1 MSRMRSIAES
11 DESGQIAVTTF
22 EHDARRRLCRET
34 RVAADPQMWSHE
46 LSYTYD
52 DNGNRRSEHR
62 RYTLPP
68 DEVFERNVTYVY
80 DLDDPATYGTMQ
92 NRLMAVSGDE
102 SRTYYYD
109 EDGNVWRII
118 EGSLRTDLEYDKMGR
133 VWRAWGYNQGD
144 DVLWAHEF
152 RYAGAR
158 RRYLV
163 RELDPDA
170 WEWHDVRWSDYL
182 GNSIWGDYT
191 VDGGTAT
198 MTTRYV
204 PGLWQTDLTPL
215 GDDPPGAPTTAFVH
229 TNQLGT
235 TRLLSDESGSA
246 VDLGVG
252 SALQHYT
259 AFGRPFIVDD
269 DPPEGSS
276 YALPTRYGYAGAWGY
291 DSQSGI
297 GALMHVG
304 ARYYDPRIGRFL
316 QRDPIGISGGLNVY
330 AYVENSPAN
339 RVDPSGHGFI
349 DPFSPSG
356 RRELDRMAGEAQRQH
371 WERMHPPPAVP
382 LPMPAKPLSPAQELE
397 RLKRDVYWVEGTGAL
412 AGAISCGATA
422 LGVFLANVI
431 DQLIHYDEP
440 LNPLY
445 GGSYEDW

>member
-1 MSRMRSIAES
+1 MRSIAES

-158 RRYLV
+158 QRYLV
-163 RELDPDA
+163 RELDPGA

-316 QRDPIGISGGLNVY
+316 QRDPIGIAGGLNVY
-330 AYVENSPAN
+330 AYVGNDPLTA
-339 RVDPSGHGFI
+339 VDPLGLYDWEDFYRDGADVVGI
-349 DPFSPSG
+349 LWG
-356 RRELDRMAGEAQRQH
+356 AGSAIALACGGAAA
-371 WERMHPPPAVP
+371 PGAN
-382 LPMPAKPLSPAQELE
+382 LYLSAG
-397 RLKRDVYWVEGTGAL
+397 VL
-412 AGAISCGATA
+412 AGAIGAA
-422 LGVFLANVI
+422 DLFHRYMPAPPPGGGRDPGYKAGC
-431 DQLIHYDEP
+431 HGEP
-440 LNPLY
+440 HPWWPPVDPHGLPPGTDCRNCHAPDYPL
-445 GGSYEDW
+445 